1 MTVSL
6 PDYLT
11 ALSTSDPAYAALNET
26 VNRFLL
32 KGPGEGAF
40 KEAEIITFTK
50 SHHVYRVYGGEGKAG
65 QCGFWWNL
73 DAPQDT
79 TKSYF
84 EEFAV
89 CEEWNDATHM
99 VRCNVPEG
107 YNAVVGIG
115 QSAACANNE
124 TIVPDDSVLQLN
136 GAICDIAD
144 QEGPGLTCEWCAA
157 DDEAL
162 QDSACVARLL
172 GSGATS
178 TSGFH
183 AGVFASIVIGLMG
196 SLLN

>member
-1 MTVSL
+1 M
-6 PDYLT
+6 
-11 ALSTSDPAYAALNET
+11 
-26 VNRFLL
+26 
-32 KGPGEGAF
+32 
-40 KEAEIITFTK
+40 
-50 SHHVYRVYGGEGKAG
+50 YRVYGGEGKAS

-115 QSAACANNE
+115 QSATCANNE
-124 TIVPDDSVLQLN
+124 TIVPDDGVLQLN
-136 GAICDIAD
+136 GAICDIAN
-144 QEGPGLTCEWCAA
+144 QEGPGLICEWCAA
-157 DDEAL
+157 DGEAL
-162 QDSACVARLL
+162 HDSACVERLL
-172 GSGATS
+172 STDGGSGATS
-178 TSGFH
+178 TTGFH

-196 SLLN
+196 SLLS